1 MVLSNYRSP
10 REIGQLEDKQ
20 PLSFHAW
27 LQIGNNFQDLL
38 KQIHLETL
46 IAISLKL
53 IRPERLHQPV

>member
-1 MVLSNYRSP
+1 MELSNYQSP
-10 REIGQLEDKQ
+10 REIRQLEGKQ

-27 LQIGNNFQDLL
+27 LQIGNNFQDLS

-53 IRPERLHQPV
+53 IEPGQLHQQI

>member
-1 MVLSNYRSP
+1 MELSNYRSP